1 MRECRREI
9 APLDSYSAQRVVAG
23 EPILFAVVEDPDR
36 GDPLLHLPSR
46 PLTQIPVQG
55 VLAARKSRPEPEML
69 LSERLEPVAFLQ
81 RSALLDHSRVLC
93 QGAQA
98 LVRLWR
104 IDERL
109 DENAAPFR
117 RKLDHFVHPNR
128 LLRCGKHGA
137 PNEVCRVTSAERRRP
152 FDDRLLIR
160 CEAELEPTIPC
171 RACHSPATSST
182 GFHPIVRH
190 KAVQSTLRLRLRSS
204 ALQHAPASGCRL
216 SAFQH
221 SQALADML

>member
-1 MRECRREI
+1 MAKEATWRE
-9 APLDSYSAQRVVAG
+9 AS
-23 EPILFAVVEDPDR
+23 
-36 GDPLLHLPSR
+36 
-46 PLTQIPVQG
+46 
-55 VLAARKSRPEPEML
+55 
-69 LSERLEPVAFLQ
+69 LQ
-81 RSALLDHSRVLC
+81 RSALQDHSRLSC
-93 QGAQA
+93 QSAQV

-137 PNEVCRVTSAERRRP
+137 PNEVCRVTSAERRCP

-171 RACHSPATSST
+171 RACHSPRYLLNCLPSSILLYGSVPYETRVLVKHATPF
-182 GFHPIVRH
+182 G
-190 KAVQSTLRLRLRSS
+190 L
-204 ALQHAPASGCRL
+204 RL
-216 SAFQH
+216 SARRF
-221 SQALADML
+221 AP